1 MFGGG
6 TGMDCREAIL
16 SDEYIDFVWKMD
28 VRPPEAE
35 WLPYGY
41 CGQYISPNISVYYVR
56 REEVFGNR
64 ISLPVGDYGVT
75 YCHTQMDTESLEA
88 TRILTI
94 QNQPALQLKGS
105 GVIIGFVDSGI
116 ALQNPV
122 FRTSD
127 GRTRLIGLWD
137 QTDQSG
143 TVPDGFLYGS
153 GYGREEIDSWLREG
167 REYLPGRDENGHG
180 SKVAAIAA
188 GSELTNENFLGAA
201 PEADIAFVKLKEAKP
216 FIRKLER
223 IPQDSIAYEEADIM
237 LGIRYLDLLAQREG
251 KPLIICLALGSNSGG
266 HTGETPLGLYLTYIS
281 RKSGRAVVA
290 AAGNEGNRGH
300 HFYGTVPSETGYMDV
315 ELRVGPGETGFQVNL
330 WGNAPGLFVTEVI
343 APSGERISR
352 ITPQVLS
359 RERYDFVFENTILD
373 VQYELS
379 EVISGDERIL
389 LAFQNPTA
397 GIWTI
402 RIYSVG
408 NLEKGFHMWLPVT
421 GFISSETYFIRSDPD
436 TTVTEP
442 ANAEGVLTFAGY
454 DARTNSIWYD
464 SGRGYTRTGKV
475 VPDVAAP
482 AVEVS
487 TIDVRGRNSTL
498 TGTSAAAA
506 LGAGACALL
515 LEWGIVQQ
523 NAPAMDSVTIQR
535 YLIRGASRSENY
547 TYPNKTWGY
556 GLLDL
561 YGVFQAIRGI

>member
-1 MFGGG
+1 
-6 TGMDCREAIL
+6 MDCRDAIL
-16 SDEYIDFVWKMD
+16 SNDYIDFVWKMD

-35 WLPYGY
+35 WMPYGY
-41 CGQYISPNISVYYVR
+41 CGQYISPNFSVYYVK
-56 REEVFGNR
+56 REEVFGKR
-64 ISLPVGDYGVT
+64 TSLPVGDYGVT
-75 YCHTQMDTESLEA
+75 YCHTQMNTESLEA
-88 TRILTI
+88 SRILTI

-116 ALQNPV
+116 ALENQV
-122 FRTSD
+122 FRMKD
-127 GRTRLIGLWD
+127 GKTRLIGLWD
-137 QTDQSG
+137 QTDQNG
-143 TVPDGFLYGS
+143 TIPEGFLYGS
-153 GYGREEIDSWLREG
+153 GYSREEIDQWLKE
-167 REYLPGRDENGHG
+167 EKELFPGRDENGHG

-188 GSELTNENFLGAA
+188 GSELAEENFVGAA

-216 FIRKLER
+216 FIRQLER
-223 IPQDSIAYEEADIM
+223 IPQDCVAYEEADIM

-290 AAGNEGNRGH
+290 AGGNEGNKGH
-300 HFYGTVPSETGYMDV
+300 HFYGNLETGYLDV
-315 ELRVGPGETGFQVNL
+315 ELKVGPGEREFQLNL
-330 WGNAPGLFVTEVI
+330 WGNAPGLFVTEVV
-343 APSGERISR
+343 APSGEKVSKIS
-352 ITPQVLS
+352 PQILS
-359 RERYDFVFENTILD
+359 RERYDFVFEKTILD

-379 EVISGDERIL
+379 ESISGDERIM

-402 RIYSVG
+402 RVYSVG
-408 NLEKGFHMWLPVT
+408 NLETGFHMWLPVT
-421 GFISSETYFIRSDPD
+421 GFISDETYFLRSDPD

-454 DARTNSIWYD
+454 DARTDSIWYD
-464 SGRGYTRTGKV
+464 SGRGYTRVGAV

-482 AVEVS
+482 SVEVS
-487 TIDVRGRNSTL
+487 TIDAKGRGSSL

-515 LEWGIVQQ
+515 LEWGIVRQ

-535 YLIRGASRSENY
+535 YLLRGARRSENY

-561 YGVFQAIRGI
+561 YGVFRAMRGI

>member
-1 MFGGG
+1 
-6 TGMDCREAIL
+6 MDCRDAIL
-16 SDEYIDFVWKMD
+16 SNDYIDFVWKMD

-35 WLPYGY
+35 WMPYGY
-41 CGQYISPNISVYYVR
+41 CGQYISPNFSVYYVK
-56 REEVFGNR
+56 REEVFGKR
-64 ISLPVGDYGVT
+64 TSLPVGDYGVT
-75 YCHTQMDTESLEA
+75 YCHTQMNTESLEA
-88 TRILTI
+88 SRILTI

-116 ALQNPV
+116 ALENQV
-122 FRTSD
+122 FRMKD
-127 GRTRLIGLWD
+127 GKTRLIGLWD
-137 QTDQSG
+137 QTDQNG
-143 TVPDGFLYGS
+143 TIPEGFLYGS
-153 GYGREEIDSWLREG
+153 GYSREEIDQWLKE
-167 REYLPGRDENGHG
+167 EKELFPGRDENGHG

-188 GSELTNENFLGAA
+188 GSELAEENFVGAA

-216 FIRKLER
+216 FIRQLER
-223 IPQDSIAYEEADIM
+223 IPQDCVAYEEADIM

-290 AAGNEGNRGH
+290 AGGNEGNKGH
-300 HFYGTVPSETGYMDV
+300 HFYGNLSLETGYLDV
-315 ELRVGPGETGFQVNL
+315 ELKVGPGEREFQLNL
-330 WGNAPGLFVTEVI
+330 WGNAPGLFVTEVV
-343 APSGERISR
+343 APSGEKVSKIS
-352 ITPQVLS
+352 PQILS
-359 RERYDFVFENTILD
+359 RERYDFVFEKTILD

-379 EVISGDERIL
+379 ESISGDERIM

-402 RIYSVG
+402 RVYSVG
-408 NLEKGFHMWLPVT
+408 NLETGFHMWLPVT
-421 GFISSETYFIRSDPD
+421 GFISDETYFLRSDPD

-487 TIDVRGRNSTL
+487 TIDMRGRNSTL

-515 LEWGIVQQ
+515 LEWGIVRQ

-535 YLIRGASRSENY
+535 YLLRGARRSENY

-561 YGVFQAIRGI
+561 YGVFQAIRGT

>member
-1 MFGGG
+1 
-6 TGMDCREAIL
+6 MDCRDAIL
-16 SDEYIDFVWKMD
+16 SNDYIDFVWKMD

-35 WLPYGY
+35 WMPYGY
-41 CGQYISPNISVYYVR
+41 CGQYISPNFSVYYVK
-56 REEVFGNR
+56 REEVFGKR
-64 ISLPVGDYGVT
+64 TSLPVGDYGVT
-75 YCHTQMDTESLEA
+75 YCHTQMNTESLEA
-88 TRILTI
+88 SRILTI

-116 ALQNPV
+116 ALENQV
-122 FRTSD
+122 FRMKD
-127 GRTRLIGLWD
+127 GKTRLIGLWD
-137 QTDQSG
+137 QTDQNG
-143 TVPDGFLYGS
+143 TIPEGFLYGS
-153 GYGREEIDSWLREG
+153 GYSREEIDQWLKE
-167 REYLPGRDENGHG
+167 EKELFPGRDENGHG

-188 GSELTNENFLGAA
+188 GSELAEENFVGAA

-216 FIRKLER
+216 FIRQLER
-223 IPQDSIAYEEADIM
+223 IPQDCVAYEEADIM

-290 AAGNEGNRGH
+290 AGGNEGNKGH
-300 HFYGTVPSETGYMDV
+300 HFYGNLSLETGYLDV
-315 ELRVGPGETGFQVNL
+315 ELKVGPGEREFQLNL
-330 WGNAPGLFVTEVI
+330 WGNAPGLFVTEVV
-343 APSGERISR
+343 APSGEKVSKIS
-352 ITPQVLS
+352 PQILS
-359 RERYDFVFENTILD
+359 RERYDFVFEKTILD

-379 EVISGDERIL
+379 ESISGDERIM

-402 RIYSVG
+402 RVYSVG
-408 NLEKGFHMWLPVT
+408 NLKTGFHMWLPVT
-421 GFISSETYFIRSDPD
+421 GFISDETYFLRSDPD

-454 DARTNSIWYD
+454 DARTDSIWYD
-464 SGRGYTRTGKV
+464 SGRGYTRVGAV

-482 AVEVS
+482 SVEVS
-487 TIDVRGRNSTL
+487 TIDAKGRGSSL

-515 LEWGIVQQ
+515 LEWGIVRQ

-535 YLIRGASRSENY
+535 YLLRGARRSENY

-561 YGVFQAIRGI
+561 YGVFRAMRGI

>member
-1 MFGGG
+1 
-6 TGMDCREAIL
+6 MDCREAIL

-281 RKSGRAVVA
+281 R
-290 AAGNEGNRGH
+290 NRGH

-359 RERYDFVFENTILD
+359 RERYDFVFENTMLD

-482 AVEVS
+482 AVEVC
-487 TIDVRGRNSTL
+487 TIDMRGRNSTL

-561 YGVFQAIRGI
+561 YGVFRAIRGI

>member
-1 MFGGG
+1 
-6 TGMDCREAIL
+6 MDCREAIL

-143 TVPDGFLYGS
+143 TAPDGFLYGS

-251 KPLIICLALGSNSGG
+251 KPLIICLALWQQF
-266 HTGETPLGLYLTYIS
+266 
-281 RKSGRAVVA
+281 RRA
-290 AAGNEGNRGH
+290 
-300 HFYGTVPSETGYMDV
+300 YG
-315 ELRVGPGETGFQVNL
+315 
-330 WGNAPGLFVTEVI
+330 
-343 APSGERISR
+343 
-352 ITPQVLS
+352 
-359 RERYDFVFENTILD
+359 
-373 VQYELS
+373 
-379 EVISGDERIL
+379 
-389 LAFQNPTA
+389 
-397 GIWTI
+397 
-402 RIYSVG
+402 
-408 NLEKGFHMWLPVT
+408 
-421 GFISSETYFIRSDPD
+421 
-436 TTVTEP
+436 
-442 ANAEGVLTFAGY
+442 
-454 DARTNSIWYD
+454 
-464 SGRGYTRTGKV
+464 
-475 VPDVAAP
+475 
-482 AVEVS
+482 
-487 TIDVRGRNSTL
+487 
-498 TGTSAAAA
+498 
-506 LGAGACALL
+506 
-515 LEWGIVQQ
+515 
-523 NAPAMDSVTIQR
+523 
-535 YLIRGASRSENY
+535 
-547 TYPNKTWGY
+547 
-556 GLLDL
+556 
-561 YGVFQAIRGI
+561 

>member
-1 MFGGG
+1 
-6 TGMDCREAIL
+6 MDCRDAIL
-16 SDEYIDFVWKMD
+16 SNDYIDFVWKMD

-35 WLPYGY
+35 WMPYGY
-41 CGQYISPNISVYYVR
+41 CGQYISPNFSVYYVK
-56 REEVFGNR
+56 REEVFGKR
-64 ISLPVGDYGVT
+64 TSLPVGDYGVT
-75 YCHTQMDTESLEA
+75 YCHTQMNTESLEA
-88 TRILTI
+88 SRILTI

-116 ALQNPV
+116 ALENQV
-122 FRTSD
+122 FRMKD
-127 GRTRLIGLWD
+127 GKTRLIGLWD
-137 QTDQSG
+137 QTDQNG
-143 TVPDGFLYGS
+143 TIPEGFLYGS
-153 GYGREEIDSWLREG
+153 GYSRKEIDQWLKE
-167 REYLPGRDENGHG
+167 EKELFPGRDENGHG

-188 GSELTNENFLGAA
+188 GSELAEENFVGAA

-216 FIRKLER
+216 FIRQLER
-223 IPQDSIAYEEADIM
+223 IPQDCVAYEEADIM

-290 AAGNEGNRGH
+290 AGGNEGNKGH
-300 HFYGTVPSETGYMDV
+300 HFYGNLSLETGYLDV
-315 ELRVGPGETGFQVNL
+315 ELKVGPGEREFQLNL
-330 WGNAPGLFVTEVI
+330 WGNAPGLFVTEVV
-343 APSGERISR
+343 APSGEKVSKIS
-352 ITPQVLS
+352 PQILS
-359 RERYDFVFENTILD
+359 RERYDFVFEKTILD

-379 EVISGDERIL
+379 ESISGDERIM

-402 RIYSVG
+402 RVYSVG
-408 NLEKGFHMWLPVT
+408 NLETGFHMWLPVT
-421 GFISSETYFIRSDPD
+421 GFISDETYFLRSDPD

-487 TIDVRGRNSTL
+487 TIDMRGRNSTL

-515 LEWGIVQQ
+515 LEWGIVRQ

-535 YLIRGASRSENY
+535 YLLRGARRSENY

-561 YGVFQAIRGI
+561 YGVFRAMRGI

>member
-1 MFGGG
+1 
-6 TGMDCREAIL
+6 MDCRDAIL
-16 SDEYIDFVWKMD
+16 SNDYIDFVWKMD

-35 WLPYGY
+35 WMPYGY
-41 CGQYISPNISVYYVR
+41 CGQYISPNFSVYYVK
-56 REEVFGNR
+56 REEVFGKR
-64 ISLPVGDYGVT
+64 TSLPVGDYGVT
-75 YCHTQMDTESLEA
+75 YCHTQMNTESLEA
-88 TRILTI
+88 SRILTV

-116 ALQNPV
+116 ALENQV
-122 FRTSD
+122 FRMKD
-127 GRTRLIGLWD
+127 GKTRLIGLWD
-137 QTDQSG
+137 QTDQNG
-143 TVPDGFLYGS
+143 TIPEGFLYGS
-153 GYGREEIDSWLREG
+153 GYSREEIDQWLKE
-167 REYLPGRDENGHG
+167 EKELFPGRDENGHG

-188 GSELTNENFLGAA
+188 GSELAEENFVGAA

-216 FIRKLER
+216 FIRQLER
-223 IPQDSIAYEEADIM
+223 IPQDCVAYEEADIM

-290 AAGNEGNRGH
+290 AGGNEGNKGH
-300 HFYGTVPSETGYMDV
+300 HFYGNLSLETGYLDV
-315 ELRVGPGETGFQVNL
+315 ELKVGPGEREFQLNL
-330 WGNAPGLFVTEVI
+330 WGNAPGLFVTEVV
-343 APSGERISR
+343 APSGEKVSKIS
-352 ITPQVLS
+352 PQILS
-359 RERYDFVFENTILD
+359 RERYDFVFEKTILD

-379 EVISGDERIL
+379 ESISGDERIM

-402 RIYSVG
+402 RVYSVG
-408 NLEKGFHMWLPVT
+408 NLETGFHMWLPVT
-421 GFISSETYFIRSDPD
+421 GFISDETYFLRSDPD

-454 DARTNSIWYD
+454 DARTDSIWYD
-464 SGRGYTRTGKV
+464 SGRGYTRVGAV

-482 AVEVS
+482 SVEVS
-487 TIDVRGRNSTL
+487 TIDAKGRGSSL

-515 LEWGIVQQ
+515 LEWGIVRQ

-535 YLIRGASRSENY
+535 YLLRGARRSENY

-561 YGVFQAIRGI
+561 YGVFRAMRGI

>member
-1 MFGGG
+1 
-6 TGMDCREAIL
+6 MDCRDAIL
-16 SDEYIDFVWKMD
+16 SNDYIDFVWKMD

-35 WLPYGY
+35 WMPYGY
-41 CGQYISPNISVYYVR
+41 CGQYISPNFSVYYVK
-56 REEVFGNR
+56 REEVFGKR
-64 ISLPVGDYGVT
+64 TSLPVGDYGVT
-75 YCHTQMDTESLEA
+75 YCHTQMNTESLEA
-88 TRILTI
+88 SRILTI

-116 ALQNPV
+116 ALENQV
-122 FRTSD
+122 FRMKD
-127 GRTRLIGLWD
+127 GKTRLIGLWD
-137 QTDQSG
+137 QTDQNG
-143 TVPDGFLYGS
+143 TIPEGFLYGS
-153 GYGREEIDSWLREG
+153 GYSREEIDQWLKE
-167 REYLPGRDENGHG
+167 EKELFPGRDENGHG

-188 GSELTNENFLGAA
+188 GSELAEENFVGAA

-216 FIRKLER
+216 FIRQLER
-223 IPQDSIAYEEADIM
+223 IPQDCVAYEEADIM

-290 AAGNEGNRGH
+290 AGGNEGNKGH
-300 HFYGTVPSETGYMDV
+300 HFYGNLSLETGYLDV
-315 ELRVGPGETGFQVNL
+315 ELKVGPGEREFQLNL
-330 WGNAPGLFVTEVI
+330 WGNAPGLFVTEVV
-343 APSGERISR
+343 APSGEKVSKIS
-352 ITPQVLS
+352 PQILS
-359 RERYDFVFENTILD
+359 RERYDFVFEKTILD

-379 EVISGDERIL
+379 ESISGDERIM

-402 RIYSVG
+402 RVYSVG
-408 NLEKGFHMWLPVT
+408 NLETGFHMWLPVT
-421 GFISSETYFIRSDPD
+421 GFISDETYFLRSDPD

-454 DARTNSIWYD
+454 DARTDSIWYD
-464 SGRGYTRTGKV
+464 SGRGYTRVGAV

-482 AVEVS
+482 SVEVS
-487 TIDVRGRNSTL
+487 TIDAKGRGSSL

-515 LEWGIVQQ
+515 LEWGIVRQ

-535 YLIRGASRSENY
+535 YLLRGARRSENY

-561 YGVFQAIRGI
+561 YGVFRAMRGI

>member
-1 MFGGG
+1 
-6 TGMDCREAIL
+6 MDCRDAIL
-16 SDEYIDFVWKMD
+16 SNDYIDFVWKMD

-35 WLPYGY
+35 WMPYGY
-41 CGQYISPNISVYYVR
+41 CGQYISPNFSVYYVK
-56 REEVFGNR
+56 REEVFGKR
-64 ISLPVGDYGVT
+64 TSLPVGDYGVT
-75 YCHTQMDTESLEA
+75 YCHTQMNTESLEA
-88 TRILTI
+88 SRILTI

-116 ALQNPV
+116 ALENQV
-122 FRTSD
+122 FRMKD
-127 GRTRLIGLWD
+127 GKTRLIGLWD
-137 QTDQSG
+137 QTDQNG
-143 TVPDGFLYGS
+143 TIPEGFLYGS
-153 GYGREEIDSWLREG
+153 GYSREEIDQWLKE
-167 REYLPGRDENGHG
+167 EKELFPGRDENGHG

-188 GSELTNENFLGAA
+188 GSELAEENFVGAA

-216 FIRKLER
+216 FIRQLER
-223 IPQDSIAYEEADIM
+223 IPQDCVAYEEADIM

-290 AAGNEGNRGH
+290 AGGNEGNKGH
-300 HFYGTVPSETGYMDV
+300 HFYGNLSLETGYLDV
-315 ELRVGPGETGFQVNL
+315 ELKVGPGEREFQLNL
-330 WGNAPGLFVTEVI
+330 WGNAPGLFVTEVV
-343 APSGERISR
+343 APSGEKVSKIS
-352 ITPQVLS
+352 PQILS
-359 RERYDFVFENTILD
+359 RERYDFVFEKTILD

-379 EVISGDERIL
+379 ESISGDERIM

-402 RIYSVG
+402 RVYSVG
-408 NLEKGFHMWLPVT
+408 NLETGFHMWLPVT
-421 GFISSETYFIRSDPD
+421 GFISDETYFLRSDPD

-454 DARTNSIWYD
+454 DARTDSIWYD
-464 SGRGYTRTGKV
+464 SGRGYTRVGAI

-482 AVEVS
+482 SVEVS
-487 TIDVRGRNSTL
+487 TIDAKGRGSSL

-515 LEWGIVQQ
+515 LEWGIVRQ

-535 YLIRGASRSENY
+535 YLLRGARRSENY

-561 YGVFQAIRGI
+561 YGVFLAMRGI

>member
-1 MFGGG
+1 
-6 TGMDCREAIL
+6 MDCRDAIL
-16 SDEYIDFVWKMD
+16 SNDYIDFVWKMD

-35 WLPYGY
+35 WMPYGY
-41 CGQYISPNISVYYVR
+41 CGQYISPNFSVYYVK
-56 REEVFGNR
+56 REEVFGKR
-64 ISLPVGDYGVT
+64 TSLPVGDYGVT
-75 YCHTQMDTESLEA
+75 YCHTQMNTESLEA
-88 TRILTI
+88 SRILTI

-116 ALQNPV
+116 ALENQV
-122 FRTSD
+122 FRMKD
-127 GRTRLIGLWD
+127 GKTRLIGLWD
-137 QTDQSG
+137 QTDQNG
-143 TVPDGFLYGS
+143 TIPEGFLYGS
-153 GYGREEIDSWLREG
+153 GYSREEIDQWLKE
-167 REYLPGRDENGHG
+167 EKELFPGRDENGHG

-188 GSELTNENFLGAA
+188 GSELAEENFVGAA

-216 FIRKLER
+216 FIRQLER
-223 IPQDSIAYEEADIM
+223 IPQDCVAYEEADIM

-290 AAGNEGNRGH
+290 AGGNEGNKGH
-300 HFYGTVPSETGYMDV
+300 HFYGNLSLETGYLDV
-315 ELRVGPGETGFQVNL
+315 ELKVGPGEREFQLNL
-330 WGNAPGLFVTEVI
+330 WGNAPGLFVTEVV
-343 APSGERISR
+343 APSGEKVSKIS
-352 ITPQVLS
+352 PQILS
-359 RERYDFVFENTILD
+359 RERYDFVFEKTILD

-379 EVISGDERIL
+379 ESISGDERIM

-402 RIYSVG
+402 RVYSVG
-408 NLEKGFHMWLPVT
+408 NLETGFHMWLPVT
-421 GFISSETYFIRSDPD
+421 GFISDETYFLRSDPD

-454 DARTNSIWYD
+454 DARTDSIWYD
-464 SGRGYTRTGKV
+464 SGRGYTRVGAV

-482 AVEVS
+482 SVEVS
-487 TIDVRGRNSTL
+487 TIDAKGRGSSL

-515 LEWGIVQQ
+515 LEWGIVRQ

-535 YLIRGASRSENY
+535 YLLRGARRSENY
-547 TYPNKTWGY
+547 TYPNKIWGY

-561 YGVFQAIRGI
+561 YGVFRAMRGI

>member
-1 MFGGG
+1 
-6 TGMDCREAIL
+6 MDCRDAIL
-16 SDEYIDFVWKMD
+16 SNDYIDFVWKMD

-35 WLPYGY
+35 WMPYGY
-41 CGQYISPNISVYYVR
+41 CGQYISPNFSVYYVK
-56 REEVFGNR
+56 REEVFGKR
-64 ISLPVGDYGVT
+64 TSLPVGDYGVT
-75 YCHTQMDTESLEA
+75 YCHTQMNTESLEA
-88 TRILTI
+88 SRILTI

-116 ALQNPV
+116 ALENQV
-122 FRTSD
+122 FRMKD
-127 GRTRLIGLWD
+127 GKTRLIGLWD
-137 QTDQSG
+137 QTDQNG
-143 TVPDGFLYGS
+143 TIPEGFLYGS
-153 GYGREEIDSWLREG
+153 GYSREEIDQWLKE
-167 REYLPGRDENGHG
+167 EKELFPGRDENGHG

-188 GSELTNENFLGAA
+188 GSELAEENFVGAA

-216 FIRKLER
+216 FIRQLER
-223 IPQDSIAYEEADIM
+223 IPQDCVAYEEADIM

-290 AAGNEGNRGH
+290 AGGNEGNKGH
-300 HFYGTVPSETGYMDV
+300 HFYGNLSLETGYLDV
-315 ELRVGPGETGFQVNL
+315 ELKVGPGEREFQLNL
-330 WGNAPGLFVTEVI
+330 WGNAPGLFVTEVV
-343 APSGERISR
+343 APSGEKVSKIS
-352 ITPQVLS
+352 PQILS
-359 RERYDFVFENTILD
+359 RERYDFVFEKTILE

-379 EVISGDERIL
+379 ESISGDERIM

-402 RIYSVG
+402 RVYSVG
-408 NLEKGFHMWLPVT
+408 NLETGFHMWLPVT
-421 GFISSETYFIRSDPD
+421 GFISDETYFLRSDPD

-454 DARTNSIWYD
+454 DARTDSIWYD
-464 SGRGYTRTGKV
+464 SGRGYTRVGAV

-482 AVEVS
+482 SVEVS
-487 TIDVRGRNSTL
+487 TIDAKGRGSSL

-515 LEWGIVQQ
+515 LEWGIVRQ

-535 YLIRGASRSENY
+535 YLLRGARRSENY

-561 YGVFQAIRGI
+561 YGVFRAMRGI

>member
-1 MFGGG
+1 
-6 TGMDCREAIL
+6 MDCRDAIL
-16 SDEYIDFVWKMD
+16 SNDYIDFVWKMD

-35 WLPYGY
+35 WMPYGY
-41 CGQYISPNISVYYVR
+41 CGQYISPNFSVYYVK
-56 REEVFGNR
+56 REEVFGKR
-64 ISLPVGDYGVT
+64 TSLPVGDYGVT
-75 YCHTQMDTESLEA
+75 YCHTQMNTESLEA
-88 TRILTI
+88 SRILTI

-116 ALQNPV
+116 ALENQV
-122 FRTSD
+122 FRMKD
-127 GRTRLIGLWD
+127 GKTRLIGLWD
-137 QTDQSG
+137 QTDQNG
-143 TVPDGFLYGS
+143 TIPEGFLYGS
-153 GYGREEIDSWLREG
+153 GYSREEIDQWLKE
-167 REYLPGRDENGHG
+167 EKELFPGRDENGHG

-188 GSELTNENFLGAA
+188 GSELAEENFVGAA

-216 FIRKLER
+216 FIRQLER
-223 IPQDSIAYEEADIM
+223 IPQDCVAYEEADIM

-290 AAGNEGNRGH
+290 AGGNEGNKGH
-300 HFYGTVPSETGYMDV
+300 HFYENLSLETGYLDV
-315 ELRVGPGETGFQVNL
+315 ELKVGPGEREFQLNL
-330 WGNAPGLFVTEVI
+330 WGNAPGLFVTEVV
-343 APSGERISR
+343 APSGEKVSKIS
-352 ITPQVLS
+352 PQILS
-359 RERYDFVFENTILD
+359 RERYDFVFEKTILD

-379 EVISGDERIL
+379 ESISGDERIM

-402 RIYSVG
+402 RVYSVG
-408 NLEKGFHMWLPVT
+408 NLETGFHMWLPVT
-421 GFISSETYFIRSDPD
+421 GFISDETYFLRSDPD

-487 TIDVRGRNSTL
+487 TIDMRGRNSTL

-515 LEWGIVQQ
+515 LEWGIVRQ

-535 YLIRGASRSENY
+535 YLLRGARRSENY

-561 YGVFQAIRGI
+561 YGVFRAMRGI

>member
-1 MFGGG
+1 
-6 TGMDCREAIL
+6 MDCREAIL

-143 TVPDGFLYGS
+143 TAPDGFLYGS

-359 RERYDFVFENTILD
+359 RERYDFVFENTI
-373 VQYELS
+373 
-379 EVISGDERIL
+379 
-389 LAFQNPTA
+389 TA

-421 GFISSETYFIRSDPD
+421 GFISSETYFIRPDPD

-487 TIDVRGRNSTL
+487 TIDMRGRNSTL

>member
-1 MFGGG
+1 
-6 TGMDCREAIL
+6 MDCRDAIL
-16 SDEYIDFVWKMD
+16 SNDYIDFVWKMD

-35 WLPYGY
+35 WMPYGY
-41 CGQYISPNISVYYVR
+41 CGQYISPNFSVYYVK
-56 REEVFGNR
+56 REEVFGKR
-64 ISLPVGDYGVT
+64 TSLPVGDYGVT
-75 YCHTQMDTESLEA
+75 YCHTQMNTESLEA
-88 TRILTI
+88 SRILTI

-116 ALQNPV
+116 ALENQV
-122 FRTSD
+122 FRMKD
-127 GRTRLIGLWD
+127 GKTRLIGLWD
-137 QTDQSG
+137 QTDQNG
-143 TVPDGFLYGS
+143 TIPEGFLYGS
-153 GYGREEIDSWLREG
+153 GYSREEIDQWLKE
-167 REYLPGRDENGHG
+167 EKELFPGRDENGHG

-188 GSELTNENFLGAA
+188 GSELAEENFVGAA

-216 FIRKLER
+216 FIRQLER
-223 IPQDSIAYEEADIM
+223 IPQDCVAYEEADIM

-290 AAGNEGNRGH
+290 AGGNEGNKGH
-300 HFYGTVPSETGYMDV
+300 HFYGNLSLETGYLDV
-315 ELRVGPGETGFQVNL
+315 ELKVGPGEREFQLNL
-330 WGNAPGLFVTEVI
+330 WGNAPGLFVTEVV
-343 APSGERISR
+343 APSGEKVSKIS
-352 ITPQVLS
+352 PQILS
-359 RERYDFVFENTILD
+359 RERYDFVFEKTILD

-379 EVISGDERIL
+379 ESISGDERIM

-402 RIYSVG
+402 RVYSVG
-408 NLEKGFHMWLPVT
+408 NLETGFHMWLPVT
-421 GFISSETYFIRSDPD
+421 GFISDETYFLRSDPD

-454 DARTNSIWYD
+454 DARTDSIWYD
-464 SGRGYTRTGKV
+464 SGRGYTRVGAV

-482 AVEVS
+482 SVEVS
-487 TIDVRGRNSTL
+487 TIDAKGRGSSL

-515 LEWGIVQQ
+515 LEWGIVRQ
-523 NAPAMDSVTIQR
+523 NAPAMDSLTIQR
-535 YLIRGASRSENY
+535 YLLRGARRSENY

-561 YGVFQAIRGI
+561 YGVFRAMRGI

>member
-1 MFGGG
+1 
-6 TGMDCREAIL
+6 MDCRDAIL

-35 WLPYGY
+35 WMPYGY
-41 CGQYISPNISVYYVR
+41 CGQYISPNFSVYYVK
-56 REEVFGNR
+56 REEVFGKR
-64 ISLPVGDYGVT
+64 TSLPVGDYGVT
-75 YCHTQMDTESLEA
+75 YCHTQMNTESLEA
-88 TRILTI
+88 SRILTI

-116 ALQNPV
+116 ALENQV
-122 FRTSD
+122 FRMKD
-127 GRTRLIGLWD
+127 GKTRLIGLWD
-137 QTDQSG
+137 QTDQNG
-143 TVPDGFLYGS
+143 TIPEGFLYGS
-153 GYGREEIDSWLREG
+153 GYSREEIDQWLKE
-167 REYLPGRDENGHG
+167 EKELFPGRDENGHG

-188 GSELTNENFLGAA
+188 GSELAEENFVGAA

-216 FIRKLER
+216 FIRQLER
-223 IPQDSIAYEEADIM
+223 IPQDCVAYEEADIM

-290 AAGNEGNRGH
+290 AGGNEGNKGH
-300 HFYGTVPSETGYMDV
+300 HFYGNLSLETGYLDV
-315 ELRVGPGETGFQVNL
+315 ELKVGPGEREFQLNL
-330 WGNAPGLFVTEVI
+330 WGNAPGLFVTEVV
-343 APSGERISR
+343 APSGEKVSKIS
-352 ITPQVLS
+352 PQILS
-359 RERYDFVFENTILD
+359 RERYDFVFEKTILD

-379 EVISGDERIL
+379 ESISGDERIM

-402 RIYSVG
+402 RVYSVG
-408 NLEKGFHMWLPVT
+408 NLETGFHMWLPVT
-421 GFISSETYFIRSDPD
+421 GFISDETYFLRSDPD

-487 TIDVRGRNSTL
+487 TIDMRGRNSTL

-515 LEWGIVQQ
+515 LEWGIVRQ

-535 YLIRGASRSENY
+535 YLLRGARRSENY

-561 YGVFQAIRGI
+561 YGVFRAMRGI

>member
-1 MFGGG
+1 
-6 TGMDCREAIL
+6 MDCRDAIL
-16 SDEYIDFVWKMD
+16 SNDYIDFVWKMD

-35 WLPYGY
+35 WMPYGY
-41 CGQYISPNISVYYVR
+41 CGQYISPNFSVYYVK
-56 REEVFGNR
+56 REEVFGKR
-64 ISLPVGDYGVT
+64 TSLPVGDYGVT
-75 YCHTQMDTESLEA
+75 YCHTQMNTESLEA
-88 TRILTI
+88 SRILTI

-116 ALQNPV
+116 ALENQV
-122 FRTSD
+122 FRMKD
-127 GRTRLIGLWD
+127 GKTRLIGLWD
-137 QTDQSG
+137 QTDQNG
-143 TVPDGFLYGS
+143 TIPEGFLYGS
-153 GYGREEIDSWLREG
+153 GYSREEIDQWLKE
-167 REYLPGRDENGHG
+167 EKELFPGRDENGHG

-188 GSELTNENFLGAA
+188 GSELAEENFVGAA

-216 FIRKLER
+216 FIRQLER
-223 IPQDSIAYEEADIM
+223 IPQDCVAYEEADIM

-290 AAGNEGNRGH
+290 AGGNEGNKGH
-300 HFYGTVPSETGYMDV
+300 HFYGNLSLETGYLDV
-315 ELRVGPGETGFQVNL
+315 ELKVGPGEREFQLNL
-330 WGNAPGLFVTEVI
+330 WGNAPGLFVTEVV
-343 APSGERISR
+343 APSGEKVSKIS
-352 ITPQVLS
+352 PQILS
-359 RERYDFVFENTILD
+359 RERYDFVFEKTILD

-379 EVISGDERIL
+379 ESISGDERIM

-402 RIYSVG
+402 RVYSVG
-408 NLEKGFHMWLPVT
+408 NLETGFHMWLPVT
-421 GFISSETYFIRSDPD
+421 GFISDETYFLRSDPD

-487 TIDVRGRNSTL
+487 TIDMRGRNSTL

-515 LEWGIVQQ
+515 LEWGIVRQ

-535 YLIRGASRSENY
+535 YLLRGARRSENY

-561 YGVFQAIRGI
+561 YGVFRAMRGI

>member
-1 MFGGG
+1 
-6 TGMDCREAIL
+6 MDCRDAIL
-16 SDEYIDFVWKMD
+16 SNDYIDFVWKMD

-35 WLPYGY
+35 WMPYGY
-41 CGQYISPNISVYYVR
+41 CGQYISPNFSVYYVK
-56 REEVFGNR
+56 REEVFGKR
-64 ISLPVGDYGVT
+64 TSLPVGDYGVT
-75 YCHTQMDTESLEA
+75 YCHTQMNTESLEA
-88 TRILTI
+88 SRILTI
-94 QNQPALQLKGS
+94 QNQPVLQLKGS

-116 ALQNPV
+116 ALENQV
-122 FRTSD
+122 FRMKD
-127 GRTRLIGLWD
+127 GKTRLIGLWD
-137 QTDQSG
+137 QTDQNG
-143 TVPDGFLYGS
+143 TIPEGFLYGS
-153 GYGREEIDSWLREG
+153 GYSREEIDQWLKE
-167 REYLPGRDENGHG
+167 EKELFPGRDENGHG

-188 GSELTNENFLGAA
+188 GSELAEENFVGAA

-216 FIRKLER
+216 FIRQLER
-223 IPQDSIAYEEADIM
+223 IPQDCVAYEEADIM

-290 AAGNEGNRGH
+290 AGGNEGNKGH
-300 HFYGTVPSETGYMDV
+300 HFYGNLSLETGYLDV
-315 ELRVGPGETGFQVNL
+315 ELKVGPGEREFQLNL
-330 WGNAPGLFVTEVI
+330 WGNAPGLFVTEVV
-343 APSGERISR
+343 APSGEKVSKIS
-352 ITPQVLS
+352 PQILS
-359 RERYDFVFENTILD
+359 RERYDFVFEKTILD

-379 EVISGDERIL
+379 ESISGDERIM

-402 RIYSVG
+402 RVYSVG
-408 NLEKGFHMWLPVT
+408 NLETGFHMWLPVT
-421 GFISSETYFIRSDPD
+421 GFISDETYFLRSDPD

-454 DARTNSIWYD
+454 DARTDSIWYD
-464 SGRGYTRTGKV
+464 SGRGYTRVGAV

-482 AVEVS
+482 SVEVS
-487 TIDVRGRNSTL
+487 TIDAKGRGSSL

-515 LEWGIVQQ
+515 LEWGIVRQ

-535 YLIRGASRSENY
+535 YLLRGARRSENY

-561 YGVFQAIRGI
+561 YGVFRAMRGI

>member
-1 MFGGG
+1 
-6 TGMDCREAIL
+6 MDCRDAIL
-16 SDEYIDFVWKMD
+16 SNDYIDFVWKMD

-35 WLPYGY
+35 WMPYGY
-41 CGQYISPNISVYYVR
+41 CGQYISPNFSVYYVK
-56 REEVFGNR
+56 REEVFGKR
-64 ISLPVGDYGVT
+64 TSLPIGDYGVT
-75 YCHTQMDTESLEA
+75 YCHTQMNTESLEA
-88 TRILTI
+88 SRILTI

-116 ALQNPV
+116 ALENQV
-122 FRTSD
+122 FRMKD
-127 GRTRLIGLWD
+127 GKTRLIGLWD
-137 QTDQSG
+137 QTDQNG
-143 TVPDGFLYGS
+143 TIPEGFLYGS
-153 GYGREEIDSWLREG
+153 GYSREEIDQWLKE
-167 REYLPGRDENGHG
+167 EKELFPGRDENGHG

-188 GSELTNENFLGAA
+188 GSELAEENFVGAA

-216 FIRKLER
+216 FIRQLER
-223 IPQDSIAYEEADIM
+223 IPQDCVAYEEADIM

-290 AAGNEGNRGH
+290 AGGNEGNKGH
-300 HFYGTVPSETGYMDV
+300 HFYGNLSLETGYLDV
-315 ELRVGPGETGFQVNL
+315 ELKVGPGEREFQLNL
-330 WGNAPGLFVTEVI
+330 WGNAPGLFVTEVV
-343 APSGERISR
+343 APSGEKVSKIS
-352 ITPQVLS
+352 PQILS
-359 RERYDFVFENTILD
+359 RERYDFVFEKTILD

-379 EVISGDERIL
+379 ESISGDERIM

-402 RIYSVG
+402 RVYSVG
-408 NLEKGFHMWLPVT
+408 NLETGFHMWLPVT
-421 GFISSETYFIRSDPD
+421 GFISDETYFLRSDPD

-454 DARTNSIWYD
+454 DARTDSIWYD
-464 SGRGYTRTGKV
+464 SGRGYTRVGAV

-482 AVEVS
+482 SVEVS
-487 TIDVRGRNSTL
+487 TIDAKGRGSSL

-515 LEWGIVQQ
+515 LEWGIVRQ

-535 YLIRGASRSENY
+535 YLLRGARRSENY

-561 YGVFQAIRGI
+561 YGVFRAMRGI

>member
-1 MFGGG
+1 M
-6 TGMDCREAIL
+6 
-16 SDEYIDFVWKMD
+16 
-28 VRPPEAE
+28 
-35 WLPYGY
+35 
-41 CGQYISPNISVYYVR
+41 
-56 REEVFGNR
+56 
-64 ISLPVGDYGVT
+64 
-75 YCHTQMDTESLEA
+75 
-88 TRILTI
+88 
-94 QNQPALQLKGS
+94 
-105 GVIIGFVDSGI
+105 
-116 ALQNPV
+116 
-122 FRTSD
+122 
-127 GRTRLIGLWD
+127 
-137 QTDQSG
+137 
-143 TVPDGFLYGS
+143 
-153 GYGREEIDSWLREG
+153 
-167 REYLPGRDENGHG
+167 
-180 SKVAAIAA
+180 AAIAA

-216 FIRKLER
+216 FIRQLER

-237 LGIRYLDLLAQREG
+237 LGIRYLDLLAQQEG

-359 RERYDFVFENTILD
+359 RERYDFVFENTMLD

-408 NLEKGFHMWLPVT
+408 NLEKGYHMWLPVT
-421 GFISSETYFIRSDPD
+421 GFISSETYFIQSDPD

-482 AVEVS
+482 AVEVC
-487 TIDVRGRNSTL
+487 TIDMRGRNSTL